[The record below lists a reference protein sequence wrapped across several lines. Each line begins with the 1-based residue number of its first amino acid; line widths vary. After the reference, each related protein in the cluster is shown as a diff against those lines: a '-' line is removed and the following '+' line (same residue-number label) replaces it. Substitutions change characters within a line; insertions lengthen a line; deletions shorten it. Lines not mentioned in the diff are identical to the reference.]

1 MIPKSVTPH
10 RIQENFEATKV
21 SLSKEEVDAL
31 VGIDKKHRLFKN
43 FTFFLPK
50 GATLDEACDV
60 EADEKYVLEKK

>member
-21 SLSKEEVDAL
+21 PLTMDEVEELVAVDKNL
-31 VGIDKKHRLFKN
+31 RLFKN

-50 GATLDEACDV
+50 GTTIDEIFDV
-60 EADEKYVLEKK
+60 EADEKFVIQS